1 MSESLH
7 PVLMRFFHDQQSG
20 SADLKVDFDIR
31 KISEGEVLFSAGDQA
46 DSLFF
51 ILEGRLAVHKS
62 TGIRDRTQVVALL
75 DAGTIAGES
84 AVSGDRLRGA
94 TVIAVEKTVVA
105 RLSRQDLTAL
115 EETAPETYIYLIK
128 KILRIS
134 SLRLHK
140 SSERLALVL

>member
-1 MSESLH
+1 MSELLH
-7 PVLMRFFHDQQSG
+7 PVLIRFFPDQKNG
-20 SADLKVDFDIR
+20 PADQNLQFDIR
-31 KISEGEVLFSAGDQA
+31 KMGVGDVLFSTGDSA

-75 DAGTIAGES
+75 DAGTIVGES
-84 AVSGDRLRGA
+84 AVSEDRLRGA
-94 TVIAVEKTVVA
+94 TVIAVEKTIA
-105 RLSRQDLTAL
+105 AQLSRQDLVAL
-115 EETAPETYIYLIK
+115 EETSPRAYIYLMK